1 MGVTSSGKTEV
12 YISLVKEYLKDG
24 KSVLFLVPEIA
35 LTTQLVL
42 RFKEY
47 FSSEL
52 IVYHSSISFNIR
64 YEIWNEL
71 NSNKSPKI
79 ILGVRSSIFLPHKNL
94 SLIIVDEEHENSY
107 KQSNLIQD
115 IMQEIVQYTLLNS

>member
-1 MGVTSSGKTEV
+1 M
-12 YISLVKEYLKDG
+12 
-24 KSVLFLVPEIA
+24 LFLVPEIA

-52 IVYHSSISFNIR
+52 IVYHSSISSNIR

-94 SLIIVDEEHENSY
+94 SLIF
-107 KQSNLIQD
+107 
-115 IMQEIVQYTLLNS
+115 